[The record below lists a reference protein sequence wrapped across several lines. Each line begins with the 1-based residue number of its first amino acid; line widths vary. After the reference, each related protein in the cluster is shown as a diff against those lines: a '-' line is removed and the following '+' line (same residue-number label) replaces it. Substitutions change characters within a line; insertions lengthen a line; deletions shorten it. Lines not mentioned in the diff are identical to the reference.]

1 MFASALYIF
10 VTDVCV
16 YMQVLN
22 GLSLWRLYQH
32 VNGTSAKHAWAWK
45 MKILKKTRVPGE
57 TAGTRT
63 HQLRLQGLS
72 VVIDSSSWYQCTDG
86 RSTLP
91 DIVFADRG
99 NTPDVFVQSFFV
111 VCFLYPYRRLWTTL
125 PPQVKNQSAL
135 FYHHHHHHH
144 NNNDDDYYYYCCC
157 CFNFFFVGHRRN
169 CFDHFNALGHS
180 SRRRVTR
187 RLLRGHLKNPSEPNV
202 WWILP
207 WILSNIECGFVQKC
221 KSQCNSNI
229 KMKLWKHLFV
239 HEAVS
244 ALFLRCQT

>member
-45 MKILKKTRVPGE
+45 MKIKKNPG
-57 TAGTRT
+57 AWRDC
-63 HQLRLQGLS
+63 RYS
-72 VVIDSSSWYQCTDG
+72 DSSTETPGTLCCHRLFIVIPMHRRTFNPARYRFRRSREHSWCFCPEF
-86 RSTLP
+86 LCC
-91 DIVFADRG
+91 VFSVSIQ
-99 NTPDVFVQSFFV
+99 T
-111 VCFLYPYRRLWTTL
+111 LWTTL